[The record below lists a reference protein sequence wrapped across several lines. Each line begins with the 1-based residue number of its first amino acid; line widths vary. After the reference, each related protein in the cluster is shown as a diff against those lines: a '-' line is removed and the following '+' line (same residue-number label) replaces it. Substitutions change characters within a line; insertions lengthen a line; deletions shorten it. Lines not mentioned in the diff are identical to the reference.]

1 MTEQKKG
8 GKRNIKACLP
18 FFIEF
23 YLLYKTVDK
32 YCLTVDF
39 HDDMFSRLNILS
51 LVEGKSMKVSVDC
64 DIRESLDKVSSKMR
78 RDYSESLREIN
89 LYVGQD
95 NLLAR
100 LWTGDGIT
108 QMQLCDHLK
117 CEPPTVTNMV
127 KSLEQNGFIMRK
139 RDEKD
144 GRVMRIY
151 LTDEGKKLEKPVD
164 FKWKQQQE
172 KLLNGISKEERM
184 MLRDLMKRMERNL
197 F

>member
-1 MTEQKKG
+1 
-8 GKRNIKACLP
+8 
-18 FFIEF
+18 
-23 YLLYKTVDK
+23 
-32 YCLTVDF
+32 
-39 HDDMFSRLNILS
+39 
-51 LVEGKSMKVSVDC
+51 MKVTVDC

-100 LWTGDGIT
+100 LWAGDGIT
-108 QMQLCDHLK
+108 QMQLCEHLK

-127 KSLEQNGFIMRK
+127 KSLEQNGFIIRK
-139 RDEKD
+139 RDEQD

-151 LTDEGKKLEKPVD
+151 LTDKGKELEEPVD

-172 KLLNGISKEERM
+172 KLLHSISPEERLV
-184 MLRDLMKRMERNL
+184 LRELMKRMERNL

>member
-1 MTEQKKG
+1 
-8 GKRNIKACLP
+8 
-18 FFIEF
+18 
-23 YLLYKTVDK
+23 
-32 YCLTVDF
+32 
-39 HDDMFSRLNILS
+39 
-51 LVEGKSMKVSVDC
+51 MKVSVDC

>member
-1 MTEQKKG
+1 M
-8 GKRNIKACLP
+8 KA
-18 FFIEF
+18 
-23 YLLYKTVDK
+23 
-32 YCLTVDF
+32 
-39 HDDMFSRLNILS
+39 
-51 LVEGKSMKVSVDC
+51 SVDC

-100 LWTGDGIT
+100 LWEGDGIT
-108 QMQLCDHLK
+108 QMQLADHLK
-117 CEPPTVTNMV
+117 CEPPTITNMV
-127 KSLEQNGFIMRK
+127 KSLEQNGFIIRK
-139 RDEKD
+139 RDEID

-151 LTDEGKKLEKPVD
+151 LTEKGKEIEKPVD

-172 KLLNGISKEERM
+172 KLLHSISPEERIV
-184 MLRDLMKRMERNL
+184 LRDLMKRMERNL

>member
-1 MTEQKKG
+1 
-8 GKRNIKACLP
+8 
-18 FFIEF
+18 
-23 YLLYKTVDK
+23 
-32 YCLTVDF
+32 
-39 HDDMFSRLNILS
+39 
-51 LVEGKSMKVSVDC
+51 MKVSVDC

-100 LWTGDGIT
+100 LWEGDGIT
-108 QMQLCDHLK
+108 QMQLADHLK

-127 KSLEQNGFIMRK
+127 KSLEQNGFIIRK
-139 RDEKD
+139 RDGKD

-151 LTDEGKKLEKPVD
+151 LTDKGKELEKPVD

-172 KLLNGISKEERM
+172 KLLNGISPEERLV
-184 MLRDLMKRMERNL
+184 LRDLMKRMESNL